1 MKPVDRTHGPAET
14 MIDVPDLL
22 TFPCEFPIKIMGPAE
37 LGFADTIGALVRQHC
52 PDFDPATLVQR
63 PSRAGNFLG
72 LTATIQAISREQ
84 LDALY
89 RALSTHPMVRVVL

>member
-1 MKPVDRTHGPAET
+1 MKPVDRTPEPAQT
-14 MIDVPDLL
+14 IDAPDLL

-37 LGFADTIGALVRQHC
+37 PGFADTIGALVHEHC

-63 PSRAGNFLG
+63 PSRAGNYLG
-72 LTATIQAISREQ
+72 LTATIQALSREQ
-84 LDALY
+84 LDTLY

>member
-1 MKPVDRTHGPAET
+1 MKPVDRTHRPLGTIAAPE
-14 MIDVPDLL
+14 LL

-37 LGFADTIGALVRQHC
+37 PSFADTIGALVHQHC

-63 PSRAGNFLG
+63 PSRAGNYLG

-84 LDALY
+84 LDTLY
-89 RALSTHPMVRVVL
+89 RALSSHPMVLVVL